1 MSGKLPW
8 MKFYPADWSQDTTPL
23 SLAGRGAWITIV
35 CAMWRSAG
43 RGKISM
49 PLAGFCRLL
58 GTTETEASMV
68 IDELIKT
75 GICNAVTG
83 HDKNI
88 TLSCRRM
95 VREEKHRNNNALRQ
109 KHYRV
114 THTSNAYV
122 TGEKQKQKQISEA
135 EADKNKKETVFEI
148 PLKLNTPEFLKAWED
163 WKTHRKEIKAPLTPK
178 SIEMQMKDFTTWG
191 VNRAI
196 AAIEFTIKKGWQ
208 GIREDDNGGYRKSN
222 TPRKP
227 ASDIKT
233 ELILARGRIVKSLR
247 ELKAAALTPADYQD
261 GVKVLSD
268 KYRDTPGVLK
278 EALEIVGV

>member
-58 GTTETEASMV
+58 GTTEAEASSV

-88 TLSCRRM
+88 TLTCRRM
-95 VREEKHRNNNALRQ
+95 VREEKHRNSNALRQ
-109 KHYRV
+109 KRYRV
-114 THTSNAYV
+114 THGSNVIV
-122 TGEKQKQKQISEA
+122 TGKKQKQISEA
-135 EADKNKKETVFEI
+135 EADKKKSKTVFEI
-148 PLKLNTPEFLKAWED
+148 PLELNTPEFLKAWEN
-163 WKTHRKEIKAPLTPK
+163 WKQHRKEIRKPLTEK
-178 SIEMQMKDFTTWG
+178 SIEMQMKDFTAWG
-191 VNRAI
+191 AVRAI
-196 AAIEFTIKKGWQ
+196 AAIEYTIKKGWQ
-208 GIREDDNGGYRKSN
+208 GIREEEKQGGFRGSAV
-222 TPRKP
+222 PRLPPPRDKKREHDK
-227 ASDIKT
+227 AVREIV
-233 ELILARGRIVKSLR
+233 LAIR
-247 ELKAAALTPADYQD
+247 ELKKSALTSGDVQD
-261 GVKVLSD
+261 GISALRD
-268 KYRDTPGVLK
+268 KYHDLPGALT
-278 EALEIVGV
+278 EALEIVS